1 MLTRA
6 YRLSKSRDI
15 KRVLREG
22 KIRSAEQLFAV
33 KFLPNYLPNDRLTVI
48 VSQKVSK
55 KATIRNRIRR
65 SLIGALTIPML
76 KDGVR
81 HYDSA
86 VIVRGINKENLKK
99 ARKKFVEIIEAIHG
113 KDTNHK
119 NSR

>member
-1 MLTRA
+1 
-6 YRLSKSRDI
+6 
-15 KRVLREG
+15 
-22 KIRSAEQLFAV
+22 
-33 KFLPNYLPNDRLTVI
+33 
-48 VSQKVSK
+48 
-55 KATIRNRIRR
+55 
-65 SLIGALTIPML
+65 ML